1 MLLDIIRMKIFATTA
16 GIKKYKSITKKK
28 KKKHDE
34 TVLLGKEKLN
44 TIVVLIYKVLF
55 DWYMSHD
62 EFVSV
67 NNVLREYYEMKK
79 EIKILKPLLNIVYK
93 NNRNVFCQL

>member
-1 MLLDIIRMKIFATTA
+1 MLLDIIRMKICATTA
-16 GIKKYKSITKKK
+16 GIKKYNSITKKK

-55 DWYMSHD
+55 D
-62 EFVSV
+62 
-67 NNVLREYYEMKK
+67 
-79 EIKILKPLLNIVYK
+79 
-93 NNRNVFCQL
+93 